1 MSKTVITHPD
11 GSVTT
16 IRSTSGCGCGGTFIV
31 LVALFVVFA
40 PAYYAG
46 QGQWPLG
53 VVGAIL
59 AYIVLGV
66 IALGAIV
73 ARAQGRD
80 PTRAQ

>member
-1 MSKTVITHPD
+1 VTTTVITHPD

-16 IRSTSGCGCGGTFIV
+16 IRSSSGCGCGGVFTA

-40 PAYYAG
+40 SAYYAG

-53 VVGAIL
+53 WAGAVL

-66 IALGAIV
+66 IALGALVAWAQKREV
-73 ARAQGRD
+73 ARR
-80 PTRAQ
+80 